1 MHRTEKR
8 RRERNWKAKKK
19 KNCIIDLFKQ
29 CNSKFGKRLSRY
41 HRLIQTMDHVPINEC
56 DDVTGVGGIRTKKK
70 AKYGENVFYRFGN
83 EVLF

>member
-1 MHRTEKR
+1 MDHVPINECDDVTGVGGIRTKK
-8 RRERNWKAKKK
+8 KAKYGE
-19 KNCIIDLFKQ
+19 NV
-29 CNSKFGKRLSRY
+29 
-41 HRLIQTMDHVPINEC
+41 TVVPINEC